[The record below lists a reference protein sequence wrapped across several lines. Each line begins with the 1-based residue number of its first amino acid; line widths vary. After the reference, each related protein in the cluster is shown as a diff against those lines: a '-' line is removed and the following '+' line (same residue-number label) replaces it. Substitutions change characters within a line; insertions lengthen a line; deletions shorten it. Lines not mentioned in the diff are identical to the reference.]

1 MLEITSTALVLPSPF
16 FFLTQYFKSKWSGGL
31 WFWPLSSIPE
41 ICSSVFLILPWLL
54 FGDPPAPPPLQTS
67 QLPQYSQY
75 SLKHH
80 YMEHYYLLSILSINL
95 KNIGKLL
102 WAITVLREKG
112 QKRGCALK
120 VHVEIVCHL
129 EYILHF
135 LLKQKTLDISE
146 ASQYISIKPLS
157 CFAFLEVLI
166 YFLKVFLLAYI
177 FPTYF
182 LLLTPQRES
191 FKRQEPP
198 GDEDVLDL

>member
-1 MLEITSTALVLPSPF
+1 
-16 FFLTQYFKSKWSGGL
+16 
-31 WFWPLSSIPE
+31 
-41 ICSSVFLILPWLL
+41 
-54 FGDPPAPPPLQTS
+54 
-67 QLPQYSQY
+67 
-75 SLKHH
+75 
-80 YMEHYYLLSILSINL
+80 MEHYYLLSILSINL
-95 KNIGKLL
+95 RNIGKLL

-129 EYILHF
+129 GYILHF

-157 CFAFLEVLI
+157 CFSFLEVLI